1 MAFRLPDEAG
11 VPRWPITSRQR
22 ATVSEP
28 VVTRNGAMG
37 TGSHLTPARARK
49 FPVNV
54 TCEAV
59 RPASVEAPE
68 PVERASN

>member
-1 MAFRLPDEAG
+1 MAFRLPDEVS
-11 VPRWPITSRQR
+11 VPVGRSRRGSARLFRNQL
-22 ATVSEP
+22 
-28 VVTRNGAMG
+28 VTRNGAMG

-59 RPASVEAPE
+59 RPGSVRRQK